1 MGAISESVYS
11 ISLQRKYPRNILT
24 VVSLSFPLFL
34 PFHFAQLKIYLTLQ
48 PGQIQNDI
56 TISLIKSLWSYRT
69 SELSANPFAMT
80 TDA

>member
-24 VVSLSFPLFL
+24 VVSLFL

-80 TDA
+80 TGA